1 MFSSAGKLAICLVMC
16 YTVQTQTE
24 GVRGLNAKERRQ
36 AILEQLKRAEKP
48 VSATALARQYGVSR
62 QIIGGDVALL
72 RAGGE
77 PISATPRCYVLDR
90 EGDGLL
96 HTVAVRHQDR
106 EMERELLICVDNG
119 CTVLDVVVEHP
130 VYGQLVGQ
138 LQVASRYDVEQFINR
153 VRSGSAR
160 PLSGLTGGIH
170 LHRLRCPSEE
180 AYHRVCRQLDEAGFL
195 LKDEYD

>member
-1 MFSSAGKLAICLVMC
+1 MC

-36 AILEQLKRAEKP
+36 AFLEQLKRAEKP

-62 QIIGGDVALL
+62 QIIVGDVALL

-77 PISATPRCYVLDR
+77 PISATPRGYVLDR

-160 PLSGLTGGIH
+160 PLSELTGGIH

>member
-62 QIIGGDVALL
+62 QIIVGDVALL

-77 PISATPRCYVLDR
+77 PISATPRGYVLDR

-160 PLSGLTGGIH
+160 PLSELTGGIH